1 VGNYFIKLTN
11 CWTLKTKCRR
21 YESWPS
27 YSEKILIKKKSFFS
41 LTFAGDPFW
50 EWVRTNNTKLLKE
63 CFNNSN
69 PRINCNLNKK
79 LINALIII
87 LVVFMSAHA
96 ETVIVDAILF
106 IFVTEEKNEMQM
118 ITCITLIVQGI
129 VTWMSK
135 CVYLVVLQMVLFML
149 D

>member
-1 VGNYFIKLTN
+1 MQFHSGEPL
-11 CWTLKTKCRR
+11 W
-21 YESWPS
+21 
-27 YSEKILIKKKSFFS
+27 
-41 LTFAGDPFW
+41 D
-50 EWVRTNNTKLLKE
+50 WVRTNKTKILNKE
-63 CFNNSN
+63 YFNNSN

-106 IFVTEEKNEMQM
+106 IFATEEKNEMQM

-129 VTWMSK
+129 VT
-135 CVYLVVLQMVLFML
+135 
-149 D
+149 